1 MRRLRAF
8 AQPVGAHLATHDHS
22 IHVSLG
28 YGDRVIDGINAGDN
42 QVALANDPHVARRE
56 VECLNAFGRHDAGDA
71 ADLGEG
77 VLALAIR
84 GPALD
89 GGALPADC
97 RGRGPRRTAHAT
109 FSSAAGKSLG
119 ECTGS
124 PATRSAGP
132 CALDKASC

>member
-22 IHVSLG
+22 IHVSFG
-28 YGDRVIDGINAGDN
+28 YGNRVIDGVNAGDN

-89 GGALPADC
+89 GGATSSELPRPRSSSNCSRNFQQRC
-97 RGRGPRRTAHAT
+97 R
-109 FSSAAGKSLG
+109 
-119 ECTGS
+119 
-124 PATRSAGP
+124 
-132 CALDKASC
+132 